1 VRSRQ
6 CLAVNQGSSTAAA
19 GVETR
24 DREEGRRPMGAVVAD
39 WVAIGGGRAAC
50 GRTQSSALKRHQT
63 LEPEQKDPEGAEG
76 ANGMF
81 WAAL

>member
-1 VRSRQ
+1 
-6 CLAVNQGSSTAAA
+6 
-19 GVETR
+19 
-24 DREEGRRPMGAVVAD
+24 MGAVVAD